1 MSKFLPTSGFKL
13 IAPEDFD
20 SNKHSSNSP
29 IVSVLEVH
37 LEYPQRLW
45 KFHDSIFQ
53 PQIKTEIQ
61 LEMAEYQLMI
71 STFYNIS
78 IGNVKKLVPFLIK
91 KSIYLQLYLMI

>member
-37 LEYPQRLW
+37 LEYPQRLKISW
-45 KFHDSIFQ
+45 QYFSAPDKKRNSIR
-53 PQIKTEIQ
+53 
-61 LEMAEYQLMI
+61 
-71 STFYNIS
+71 NGWIS
-78 IGNVKKLVPFLIK
+78 INDFYFL
-91 KSIYLQLYLMI
+91 